1 MMKDTIEGYDLAWTI
16 LKSIQNNGRYFNL
29 LPISSKIL
37 RCKMKVKNIDGDD
50 PWIAIPLRRTLWVR
64 DPDAQKIYADYIRN
78 IDPDLAIQYY
88 QKSARCGNLN
98 SAEKLKE
105 LYESGF
111 EPQDVSPSELKIE
124 YLKKRIEEEKDS
136 RQRNKLI
143 NLRKYLE
150 SDIEVTLRTLGQN
163 DKVIKSNEIPDE

>member
-1 MMKDTIEGYDLAWTI
+1 MASYL
-16 LKSIQNNGRYFNL
+16 IQSTQNVIG
-29 LPISSKIL
+29 P
-37 RCKMKVKNIDGDD
+37 
-50 PWIAIPLRRTLWVR
+50 
-64 DPDAQKIYADYIRN
+64 
-78 IDPDLAIQYY
+78 
-88 QKSARCGNLN
+88 
-98 SAEKLKE
+98 EKLKE